1 MIKSY
6 EIGRLLETPRFRKK
20 KKIYMYELKEH
31 AFKIMKR
38 SGGHVYVD
46 VCYQSLEQALKKRS
60 YLRFDGEAIISHD
73 H

>member
-6 EIGRLLETPRFRKK
+6 EIGRLLEIPHFKKK

-38 SGGHVYVD
+38 SKGHVYID

-60 YLRFDGEAIISHD
+60 HLQFDGEAIISHD